1 MALGKG
7 YLLGDQPCAG
17 GSSGALTGRTRV
29 GSQGGRGRT
38 QIAGSMAGRPFP
50 GRTTLWGKDDKK
62 EDEIG
67 FVKALG
73 YNKRTVE

>member
-1 MALGKG
+1 MAGVAPESL
-7 YLLGDQPCAG
+7 D
-17 GSSGALTGRTRV
+17 RW
-29 GSQGGRGRT
+29 QGG
-38 QIAGSMAGRPFP
+38 PFP
-50 GRTTLWGKDDKK
+50 SRTTLWGKDDKK